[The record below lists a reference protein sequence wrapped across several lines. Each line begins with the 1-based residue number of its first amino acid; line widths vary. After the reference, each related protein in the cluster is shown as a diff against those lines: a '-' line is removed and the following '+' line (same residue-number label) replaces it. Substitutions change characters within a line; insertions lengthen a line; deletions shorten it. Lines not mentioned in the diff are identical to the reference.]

1 MSTFSKALVASALLV
16 GTLVADTAG
25 GQGRGGRGGPP
36 GGGIFGAGFSAQQ
49 TFQQACASCH
59 TAEGRAIG
67 DRLAHSVATLRDM
80 PTERIYQAIAIGSMA
95 VHAANLVDRDRR
107 ALASFVS
114 GKPFVDAAGLGV
126 ERMTNPCSTNPPLG
140 NLSASPSWLGWSA
153 DGTNARFQPA
163 AAARLTAADVPKLKL
178 KWAFGIPGGGIMSG
192 QPTVAFGRV
201 FVASDNNMVYSLDAM
216 SGCAYW
222 AFNAESSGRF
232 APVVAPISGHAGS
245 TYAIF
250 FTTGPG
256 HTFALDAQSG
266 KQLWKTSLSNRVTN
280 RDGTTRELNNVS
292 ASVAY
297 HDGRIYVP
305 FAGTETFY
313 NPTAECCRSRGGLA
327 ALDANTGKQIWRVD
341 TIPDPAT
348 QTGVTATG
356 VPIWGKSGAS
366 VWNTPTIDAE
376 RRLVYVGTGNSYGP
390 VAADTSDSIIAF
402 HMADGKIAWYHQ
414 EFKGDSFM
422 ASFGGGGCGAT
433 NPPGGACPEKMGPD
447 WDFGG
452 SSAIL
457 VTLPNGKDAV
467 LAAGKGGVAIALD
480 PDANG
485 KVLWRTPLFTG
496 QPPSALGLVLW
507 GGASDGRR
515 VYYALQRPAGGLIAL
530 DAQTGKIEWTAD
542 IKADNRGQSGAV
554 SAIPGIA
561 FTGGWDGILRAV
573 DWAGN
578 VVWTFNTQTAF
589 QTVNG
594 IPGKGGSLGVA
605 GAAIAGGTVYM
616 VSGYNGI
623 QNGAGGN
630 VLLAFTPQ

>member
-1 MSTFSKALVASALLV
+1 MSISSKLFIASTLLFAALA
-16 GTLVADTAG
+16 ADTAG

-36 GGGIFGAGFSAQQ
+36 GGALFGAGFNAQQ
-49 TFQQACASCH
+49 TFEQACASCH
-59 TAEGRAIG
+59 TAEGKAIG
-67 DRLAHSVATLRDM
+67 DRQAHSVATLRDM
-80 PTERIYQAIAIGSMA
+80 PTERVYQAIATGSMA
-95 VHAANLVDRDRR
+95 VHSANLVDRDRR

-114 GKPFVDAAGLGV
+114 GKPFVDATGLGLG
-126 ERMTNPCSTNPPLG
+126 RMTNACSTNPPLG
-140 NLSASPSWLGWSA
+140 NLSASRSWLGWSA
-153 DGTNARFQPA
+153 AGTNARFQPA
-163 AAARLTAADVPKLKL
+163 AAAGLTAAEVPKLRL

-201 FVASDNNMVYSLDAM
+201 FVASDNNMVYALDAK

-232 APVVAPISGHAGS
+232 APVVGPISGHAGS
-245 TYAIF
+245 TYAVF

-256 HTFALDAQSG
+256 HTFAVDAHTG

-280 RDGTTRELNNVS
+280 RDGSTRELNNVS
-292 ASVAY
+292 ASVAH

-341 TIPDPAT
+341 TIPEPAA

-366 VWNTPTIDAE
+366 VWNTPTIDAT

-390 VAADTSDSIIAF
+390 IAADTSDSIIAYS
-402 HMADGKIAWYHQ
+402 MADGRIAWYHQ

-422 ASFGGGGCGAT
+422 ASFGAGGCGQT
-433 NPPGGACPEKMGPD
+433 NPPGGACPQRMGPD

-457 VTLPNGKDAV
+457 ITLPTGRDVV

-485 KVLWRTPLFTG
+485 KVIWRTPLFTG

-507 GGASDGRR
+507 GGASDGQR
-515 VYYALQRPAGGLIAL
+515 VYYALQRQGGGLSAL
-530 DAQTGKIEWTAD
+530 DVLTGRIEWTAD
-542 IKADNRGQSGAV
+542 VKADNRGQSGAV

-573 DWAGN
+573 DSGGS

-589 QTVNG
+589 PTVNG
-594 IPGKGGSLGVA
+594 VPGKGGSLGVG
-605 GAAIAGGTVYM
+605 GAAIADGTVYIA
-616 VSGYNGI
+616 SGYNGI

-630 VLLAFTPQ
+630 VLLAFAPQ